1 MDWSD
6 VWSWRADLLYVFRA
20 ALVREFFGLAARYR
34 THAFAMYNDHT
45 KPRLAPSLADIAP
58 GEP

>member
-45 KPRLAPSLADIAP
+45 
-58 GEP
+58 